1 MSDQWRYIWQLMVL
15 SSSVLMLG
23 ILVIP
28 RLSIPLELNLFIV
41 TLLSVTGISLSTW
54 IVMARGIHNKG
65 KREGVIILLAGI
77 GLKFFL
83 YLLYILV
90 VWMVIKILTKPF
102 IITFFALY
110 LMFTF
115 LLAIHLFK
123 LLKNK

>member
-1 MSDQWRYIWQLMVL
+1 MTEQLRYIWQLMVL
-15 SSSVLMLG
+15 SSSILILG

-28 RLSIPLELNLFIV
+28 RLGIQLELNLFIV
-41 TLLSVTGISLSTW
+41 TLLSVTGINLTAW
-54 IVMARGIHNKG
+54 IVMARGILRSNRG
-65 KREGVIILLAGI
+65 GVVILLAGI
-77 GLKFFL
+77 GLKFLL

-90 VWMVIKILTKPF
+90 VWMVIKILSKPF